1 MTRQTK
7 PSVSKSSKDFI
18 RVASKP
24 PRSRFPDPED
34 NPEFWVEYARFPRH
48 ELAEAVIVMRK
59 LRGVSQV
66 ELARRIGT
74 KQPAIARIEAAKSN
88 VGLDTIQAIAIALD
102 AGISISLRPSEGE
115 AESRAHATAISVFAK
130 SSPTKRSG

>member
-7 PSVSKSSKDFI
+7 PSVSKSSKGFI

-48 ELAEAVIVMRK
+48 ELAEAVIAMRK

-115 AESRAHATAISVFAK
+115 AESRPSLLTQNRLTVSRGRTAN
-130 SSPTKRSG
+130 